1 MSQTASGIAALV
13 DAYLELHAQFRP
25 VDLTF
30 MGLPGHDHRLPPAGP
45 QVVEQEREGLERLRA
60 ALDAAVP
67 PQHAGEQLDVRLLDA
82 QLTHAAAE
90 LNRAPRVLN
99 PAWYTGEAAFG
110 IISLLLPQPGKT
122 PEEIRTALTARLSD
136 MPRFL
141 NEGLTYL
148 HSAQQIP
155 ADWSKRAATEAASLV
170 GFLRQELWL
179 HPHAD
184 SRDAALSNAAEQA
197 AQAAEVFALNVQGPL
212 GGSQDVS
219 TACGEAHL
227 DLLMRR
233 VHGLPFGPQEALAQA
248 EAAFAHLTAEL
259 EQDALPFGTD
269 WQTVLAGLDAVRP
282 DPADLANT
290 YQHWH
295 QRALEAAEDAE
306 LVTAASDYGLAFR
319 PMPDWARQVSRDL
332 YFLFYRSPAAARAG
346 TGSVYWV
353 VEDGTPPSVSFI
365 KLVHAVHHGSVG
377 HHTQNARARQS
388 PSQLARLGGT
398 DGALGLTFLSSGTAV
413 EGWACY
419 AEDLLLEAGG
429 FYTPEEGLLLKSFER
444 RNAACCIADIK
455 LHLGQWSLEQ
465 MRAFYRDE
473 VGFPEARV
481 WSESTRNSMLPATR
495 LMYWLGTQQIRRL
508 RAASPLPAREFHNH
522 LLAHGHAPLHWLS
535 MPQAADPLQPTSG
548 VS

>member
-1 MSQTASGIAALV
+1 MNEAASGISALV

-45 QVVEQEREGLERLRA
+45 QVAQQEREGLQALHA
-60 ALDAAVP
+60 ALDALDP
-67 PQHAGEQLDVRLLDA
+67 PQHAGEQLDARLLDA

-90 LNRAPRVLN
+90 LNRASRLLN

-110 IISLLLPQPGKT
+110 VISLLLPRPGAT
-122 PEEIRTALTARLSD
+122 PEEIRTALTARLND
-136 MPRFL
+136 LPRFL
-141 NEGLTYL
+141 DEGLAQL
-148 HSAQQIP
+148 RSAPQIP
-155 ADWSKRAATEAASLV
+155 ADWATRAATEAASLA
-170 GFLRQELWL
+170 GFLKQELWL
-179 HPHAD
+179 HPAAD
-184 SRDAALSNAAEQA
+184 ASDAALSGAAEQA
-197 AQAAEVFALNVQGPL
+197 AQAAEAFAAEVQGPL
-212 GGSQDVS
+212 RGSPELS

-227 DLLMRR
+227 ELLMRR
-233 VHGLPFGPQEALAQA
+233 VHGLPFGPHEALAQA

-259 EQDALPFGTD
+259 EQDALAFGMS
-269 WQTVLAGLDAVRP
+269 WQSVLAGLDAVRP
-282 DPADLANT
+282 DPSELTDT
-290 YQHWH
+290 YRQWH
-295 QRALEAAEDAE
+295 QRALEAADKAG
-306 LVTAASDYGLAFR
+306 LVTGASDYGLDFR

-346 TGSVYWV
+346 EGSVYWV

-388 PSQLARLGGT
+388 PSRLARLGGT

-419 AEDLLLEAGG
+419 AEDLLLEAEG
-429 FYTPEEGLLLKSFER
+429 FYTPEDGLLLKSFER

-455 LHLGQWSLEQ
+455 LHLGQWTLEQ

-481 WSESTRNSMLPATR
+481 WAESTRNSMLPATR

-508 RAASPLPAREFHNH
+508 RAASALPPREFHDQ

-535 MPQAADPLQPTSG
+535 VPQPAAPLQSPSG
-548 VS
+548 AS

>member
-1 MSQTASGIAALV
+1 MSGIAALV
-13 DAYLELHAQFRP
+13 EAYLELHAQFRP

-45 QVVEQEREGLERLRA
+45 QVAQQESEGLERLRS
-60 ALDAAVP
+60 ALDAAAP
-67 PQHAGEQLDVRLLDA
+67 PQHAGEQLDARLLDA
-82 QLTHAAAE
+82 QLAHAAAE
-90 LNRAPRVLN
+90 LNRAPRLLN

-141 NEGLTYL
+141 NEGLAHL
-148 HSAQQIP
+148 HAAQQIP
-155 ADWSKRAATEAASLV
+155 ADWSTRAATEATSLV
-170 GFLRQELWL
+170 EFLRQELWL
-179 HPHAD
+179 HPHTD
-184 SRDAALSNAAEQA
+184 SRDAALADAAAQA
-197 AQAAEVFALNVQGPL
+197 AQAAEAFALEVQGPL
-212 GGSQDVS
+212 RGSPEVS
-219 TACGEAHL
+219 TACGAAHL
-227 DLLMRR
+227 ELLMRR
-233 VHGLPFGPQEALAQA
+233 VHGLPFGPHEALAQA

-259 EQDALPFGTD
+259 EQDALSFGTD
-269 WQTVLAGLDAVRP
+269 WQSVLASLDAVRP
-282 DPADLANT
+282 DPAELADI
-290 YQHWH
+290 YRHWH
-295 QRALEAAEDAE
+295 QRALQAAEDAE
-306 LVTAASDYGLAFR
+306 LVTAASGYGLDFR

-346 TGSVYWV
+346 TGSVYWI
-353 VEDGTPPSVSFI
+353 VEDGTPPNVSFI

-419 AEDLLLEAGG
+419 AEDLLLETGG
-429 FYTPEEGLLLKSFER
+429 FYTPEERLLLKTFER

-455 LHLGQWSLEQ
+455 LHLGQWTLEQ

-481 WSESTRNSMLPATR
+481 WGESTRNSMLPATR
-495 LMYWLGTQQIRRL
+495 LMYWLGIQQIRRL
-508 RAASPLPAREFHNH
+508 RAASPLPPREFHDQ
-522 LLAHGHAPLHWLS
+522 LLAHGHAPLHWLDI
-535 MPQAADPLQPTSG
+535 PQAADPHSNPLPDTSG
-548 VS
+548 AS